1 MQILLPCFLSL
12 TAALWAGPL
21 TAHASSAASDA
32 HDLIVILLDGFRWD
46 YLDIHKRGGFPGFD
60 KFLDDGVRAEYLNPT
75 YPPNSFPN
83 WHTIVTGLY
92 PESHGIVGNFMYD
105 EERNASFNL
114 NHLETTSDPLWWQ
127 DSEPLWIT
135 TTKSGLDTA
144 LFLWS
149 RCDVPW
155 EGKILPKYC
164 VPFEETPPNTQLFVK
179 NLNQAVDMIQNEGY
193 KLAMVYEEVID
204 TQGHAYG
211 PTSPEVTVALRDV
224 DLALQG
230 LWEDLAARDMLNT
243 TNVVVLSDHG
253 MTDAGPKDKMR
264 LDLAPC
270 LDYAQVVKTTEHAGY
285 INILPAKGY
294 VEQVEES
301 LKSCPDVSDNVEVV
315 MKENMKERYH
325 YKDHRLIHEI
335 IVLPKPGFY
344 IKSPETNYSL
354 PEREGTSVGQHGFD
368 HTLDQTPDMRGILFA
383 WGPSFVSGH
392 KSGVVEQ
399 VDVYGLLC
407 RALQLSCHAYNGTM
421 EHVEDFFDTGSS
433 SGAPFSSHPSY
444 LIYLFVGVASF
455 IALAVGATRGLG

>member
-21 TAHASSAASDA
+21 TATRLLRAASDA

-211 PTSPEVTVALRDV
+211 PTSPEVTVALRD
-224 DLALQG
+224 
-230 LWEDLAARDMLNT
+230 

>member
-1 MQILLPCFLSL
+1 MQFPVSCFFFL
-12 TAALWAGPL
+12 TAALWAEPL
-21 TAHASSAASDA
+21 VAQSSTPATNTDA

-46 YLDIHKRGGFPGFD
+46 YLDIHSRSNFPGFD
-60 KFLDDGVRAEYLNPT
+60 RFIDNGVRAEYLNPT

-92 PESHGIVGNFMYD
+92 PESHGIVGNFIYD

-114 NHLETTSDPLWWQ
+114 DRLETTTDPIWWQ

-135 TTKSGLDTA
+135 TTKAGLDTA

-155 EGKILPKYC
+155 EGNVLPRYC
-164 VPFEETPPNTQLFVK
+164 VPFVKTPANSQLFLK

-193 KLAMVYEEVID
+193 KLAMVYESMVD

-211 PTSPEVTVALRDV
+211 PGSPEITVALQELDV
-224 DLALQG
+224 ALQG
-230 LWEDLAARDMLNT
+230 LWEELASRDMLNT

-253 MTDAGPKDKMR
+253 MTDVGPKDKVW

-270 LDYAQVVKTTEHAGY
+270 LDFAQVVKTVEHAGY

-294 VEQVEES
+294 TDQVEES
-301 LKSCPDVSDNVEVV
+301 LKNCPGVGENIEVV
-315 MKENMKERYH
+315 RKEDMKERYH

-335 IVLPKPGFY
+335 IVFSNPGFY
-344 IKSPETNYSL
+344 IKSPGTNYSL
-354 PEREGTSVGQHGFD
+354 PEQEGTYLGHHGFD
-368 HTLDQTPDMRGILFA
+368 NTLDQLPDMRGILFA

-392 KSGVVEQ
+392 QSGAVDQ

-407 RALQLSCHAYNGTM
+407 RALQLTCHAYNGTM
-421 EHVEDFFDTGSS
+421 EHVEDFFDKAISS
-433 SGAPFSSHPSY
+433 APFSSHPSFLVY
-444 LIYLFVGVASF
+444 MIIGFTSLIA
-455 IALAVGATRGLG
+455 IAVFTK